1 MGATAQR
8 LTESKRFGP
17 GGKKGPMQIL
27 GSVGVFFDGDEINK
41 RKDKEKVKALMAA
54 GAFVRTIAKRSI
66 KKGGKKG
73 KVSSPGQPPR
83 RHVTPGIN
91 TIFFV
96 HEKTRDSVIVGPVK
110 FQSGGTKILQTL
122 EGGGSIKA
130 IRTNPKTKKKES
142 KVMKIKPRPFMAP
155 AKEKAL
161 PQLLAQNP
169 YFKKLIGGSDIR
181 LPK

>member
-1 MGATAQR
+1 MGVMKTAS
-8 LTESKRFGP
+8 TERMLG

-27 GSVGVFFDGDEINK
+27 GSVGVFFDGEEINK

-73 KVSSPGQPPR
+73 KVSSPGEPPR

-96 HEKTRDSVIVGPVK
+96 HEKRNDSVIVGPVK
-110 FQSGGTKILQTL
+110 FKTGGPKILQTL

-130 IRTNPKTKKKES
+130 IRTNPKTKKKTS
-142 KVMKIKPRPFMAP
+142 RTVKIKPRPFMAP

-161 PQLLAQNP
+161 PQLIAQNP

-181 LPK
+181 LPR

>member
-1 MGATAQR
+1 MGAMKTAYTKKM
-8 LTESKRFGP
+8 LG

-27 GSVGVFFDGDEINK
+27 GSVGVFFDGEEINK

-83 RHVTPGIN
+83 RHVTPGIS

-96 HEKTRDSVIVGPVK
+96 HEKRNDSVIVGPVK
-110 FQSGGTKILQTL
+110 FNTGGPKILQTL

-142 KVMKIKPRPFMAP
+142 KVIKIKPRPFMAP

-161 PQLLAQNP
+161 PQLLAKNP